1 GVGATFSVVAAYS
14 AVIARLDRAIQY
26 AETPVIQRRGHG
38 VLDTPL
44 DAYAKASAPLDLN
57 PGEALA

>member
-1 GVGATFSVVAAYS
+1 M
-14 AVIARLDRAIQY
+14 
-26 AETPVIQRRGHG
+26 RRGRS

-44 DAYAKASAPLDLN
+44 AAYAKASAPLDLN